1 MQLLKKLDA
10 VVKNTELEI
19 VKGAKRKRAQNFKH
33 FIEQILIHYKFLIVK
48 SEIMKKNIFS
58 LALALVFGAT
68 INASTPI
75 DGEKKTVNTETSKVT
90 WKAYKVTGSHT
101 GTVQLNSGSLEFA
114 EGKLTGGEFEVNMT
128 TLISTDLEGEYKG
141 KLEGH
146 LKSDDFFG
154 VATHP
159 TSTLV
164 FTKVTPSGKNSYEVT
179 GDLTIKGIT
188 KPVTFD
194 VSIYGSKATATL
206 KVDRALY
213 NVKYG
218 SGSFFENLG
227 DKTIYDEF
235 DLVVDLEF

>member
-1 MQLLKKLDA
+1 
-10 VVKNTELEI
+10 
-19 VKGAKRKRAQNFKH
+19 
-33 FIEQILIHYKFLIVK
+33 
-48 SEIMKKNIFS
+48 MKKTVLS
-58 LALALVFGAT
+58 LALALVVGAV
-68 INASTPI
+68 NANTPV
-75 DGEKKTVNTETSKVT
+75 EEETKEVNTETSKVT

-101 GTVQLNSGSLEFA
+101 GTVDLKSGALVFD
-114 EGKLTGGEFEVNMT
+114 GDKLTGGEFVVNMP
-128 TLISTDLEGEYKG
+128 TLVSTDLDGESKG

-154 VATHP
+154 VANHP
-159 TSTLV
+159 TSSLV
-164 FTKVTPSGKNSYEVT
+164 FTNVKASGKNSYEVT

-194 VSIYGSKATATL
+194 VSVYGNKATATL
-206 KVDRALY
+206 KVDRAEY
-213 NVKYG
+213 DVRYG